1 MSKTLEQ
8 ARAEALERSR
18 RVEIEK
24 YRHIA
29 SEVIRAMNGQSGVDQ
44 RLNQDQQH
52 RLACIIETVLRN
64 KLGYYERY

>member
-1 MSKTLEQ
+1 MDIMISFIED
-8 ARAEALERSR
+8 ARKEKERR
-18 RVEIEK
+18 EEVKK

-44 RLNQDQQH
+44 RLNQDQQD
-52 RLACIIETVLRN
+52 RLSCIIETVLRN

>member
-29 SEVIRAMNGQSGVDQ
+29 SEVIRAMNGQSGLDQ
-44 RLNQDQQH
+44 RLNQSQQD